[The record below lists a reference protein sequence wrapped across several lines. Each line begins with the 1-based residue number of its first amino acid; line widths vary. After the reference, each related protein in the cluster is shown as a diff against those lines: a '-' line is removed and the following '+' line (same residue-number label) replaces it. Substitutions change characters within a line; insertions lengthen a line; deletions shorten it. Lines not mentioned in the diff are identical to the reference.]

1 MAHVGFEENIAYR
14 VLNRASSMSRVTFQL
29 VQPFPG
35 CNIRL
40 RYVFPLPS
48 AHPFSQSFAH
58 FEGFV
63 VYSFR
68 LSYLNYRTFAKFL
81 PKFVPLKFILWTIGR
96 EKSKWLNKVDNLKS
110 SEETIEFNI
119 WFDFYLFKI
128 WTAFPFFLF
137 FISQRNFWNEKLT
150 NCKGTTWILVYTC
163 QSLES

>member
-68 LSYLNYRTFAKFL
+68 LSYFNYRTFAKFL
-81 PKFVPLKFILWTIGR
+81 PKFVLLKLYFERLVERNRNDWIKSIIWKSLRKQSSLIFDSIFIYVRFELR
-96 EKSKWLNKVDNLKS
+96 
-110 SEETIEFNI
+110 
-119 WFDFYLFKI
+119 
-128 WTAFPFFLF
+128 FLF
-137 FISQRNFWNEKLT
+137 SFSLHHRRIF
-150 NCKGTTWILVYTC
+150 GTK
-163 QSLES
+163 S